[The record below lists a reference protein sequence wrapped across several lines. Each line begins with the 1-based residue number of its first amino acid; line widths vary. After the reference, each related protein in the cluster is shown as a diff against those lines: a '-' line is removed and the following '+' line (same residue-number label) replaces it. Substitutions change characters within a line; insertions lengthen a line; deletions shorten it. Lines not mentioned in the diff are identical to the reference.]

1 MVPAK
6 RNLQLKI
13 QKLEMFMDHR
23 KQILEIR
30 EQMTEYGATGVND
43 IDLLMSSLAVDKT
56 TAKRVLAALDENFDN
71 LNVSKLKEQVGN
83 TTGNKIVAFQELFRR
98 RYKPSFDKIIKPTD
112 ALKYIQHYAQNKQ
125 EHLIVILLNGAC
137 EVIKTSVITIGLLD
151 RSLAHPREVFA
162 EAVNERAANIIIAHN
177 HPSGQ
182 LSPSNEDRKL
192 TIRLQQAGE
201 LLGIPLIDHLI
212 FSTKGHYSFKEHGEL

>member
-1 MVPAK
+1 
-6 RNLQLKI
+6 
-13 QKLEMFMDHR
+13 MDHR